1 MIDFN
6 TEYFSN
12 NLYFFLKEGKEKIS
26 LYYSVAETL
35 TESRKND
42 TKVDFD
48 KKDTKKVKNSIDN
61 ILKSKKK
68 ITKSGLKNHFDKIKG
83 NGEIDELVGLD
94 GTLNGSNIPILNK
107 GVGSKD
113 TMDKTVTT
121 ARVSNDP
128 VTRGYRVYWGE
139 SVDGEDNVVSEVD
152 YSDAFGYDETKDMD
166 YKETVNTLK
175 KMGVENPKERA
186 NEMGKTKNLDKTKK
200 PGAFVKQRLS
210 EKDTIEESQ
219 KEMMKKMVEDI
230 VAKKSKSDSDVIG
243 KESSVSKIL
252 MKNLQAIKKLADKE
266 GISTVQLVKTL
277 KSNE

>member
-1 MIDFN
+1 MIEFN

-12 NLYFFLKEGKEKIS
+12 NLYFFLKESKDKIS

-68 ITKSGLKNHFDKIKG
+68 ISKSGLKNHFDKLKG
-83 NGEIDELVGLD
+83 DGELDELVDSEGSML
-94 GTLNGSNIPILNK
+94 GSRIPNLNQALHPRK
-107 GVGSKD
+107 
-113 TMDKTVTT
+113 TMDQTVPMS
-121 ARVSNDP
+121 RVSNDP

-139 SVDGEDNVVSEVD
+139 SVNGKVNIVSEVD
-152 YSDAFGYDETKDMD
+152 YSEAFGYEETKDMD
-166 YKETVNTLK
+166 YDDTVKTLK

-186 NEMGKTKNLDKTKK
+186 NEMGKTKKLDKSKK

-230 VAKKSKSDSDVIG
+230 VAKKSKNDSDVIG
-243 KESSVSKIL
+243 KESSISKIL
-252 MKNLQAIKKLADKE
+252 MKNLQAIKKLAEKE
-266 GISTVQLVKTL
+266 GISTTQLIKTL

>member
-12 NLYFFLKEGKEKIS
+12 NLYFFLKESKDKIS

-42 TKVDFD
+42 DKIDFD
-48 KKDTKKVKNSIDN
+48 KKDTKKVKNSIEN

-68 ITKSGLKNHFDKIKG
+68 ISKSGLKNHFDKLKG
-83 NGEIDELVGLD
+83 DGELDELVDSEGSML
-94 GTLNGSNIPILNK
+94 GSRVPNLNQTLHPRK
-107 GVGSKD
+107 
-113 TMDKTVTT
+113 TMDQTVPMS
-121 ARVSNDP
+121 RVSNDP

-139 SVDGEDNVVSEVD
+139 SVNGKVNIVSEVD
-152 YSDAFGYDETKDMD
+152 YSEAFVYEETKDMD
-166 YKETVNTLK
+166 YDDTVKTLK

-186 NEMGKTKNLDKTKK
+186 NEMGKTKKLDKSKK

-210 EKDTIEESQ
+210 EKDTIEEQQ

-243 KESSVSKIL
+243 KESSISKIL
-252 MKNLQAIKKLADKE
+252 MKNLQAIKKLAEKE
-266 GISTVQLVKTL
+266 GISTTQLIKTL

>member
-1 MIDFN
+1 MIEFN

-12 NLYFFLKEGKEKIS
+12 NLYFFLKESKDKIS

-42 TKVDFD
+42 DKIDFD
-48 KKDTKKVKNSIDN
+48 KKDTKKVKNSIEN

-68 ITKSGLKNHFDKIKG
+68 ISKSGLKNHFDKLKG
-83 NGEIDELVGLD
+83 DGELDELVDSEGSML
-94 GTLNGSNIPILNK
+94 GSRVPNLNQTLHPRK
-107 GVGSKD
+107 
-113 TMDKTVTT
+113 TMDQTVPMS
-121 ARVSNDP
+121 RVSNDP

-139 SVDGEDNVVSEVD
+139 SVNGKVNIVSEVD
-152 YSDAFGYDETKDMD
+152 YSEAFGYEETKDMD
-166 YKETVNTLK
+166 YDDTVKTLK

-186 NEMGKTKNLDKTKK
+186 NEMGKTKKLDKSKK

-210 EKDTIEESQ
+210 EKDTIEEQQ

-243 KESSVSKIL
+243 KESSISKIL
-252 MKNLQAIKKLADKE
+252 MKNLQAIKKLAEKE
-266 GISTVQLVKTL
+266 GISTTQLIKTL

>member
-12 NLYFFLKEGKEKIS
+12 NLYFLLKESKEKIS

-42 TKVDFD
+42 TKIDFD
-48 KKDTKKVKNSIDN
+48 KKDTKKVKNSIGN
-61 ILKSKKK
+61 ILKSKNK
-68 ITKSGLKNHFDKIKG
+68 ITKSRLKNHFDKIKG
-83 NGEIDELVGLD
+83 DGEIDELVGD
-94 GTLNGSNIPILNK
+94 TGTLLGSRIPILKQPEHTNR
-107 GVGSKD
+107 
-113 TMDKTVTT
+113 TMDQIIPTS
-121 ARVSNDP
+121 RVSNDP
-128 VTRGYRVYWGE
+128 VMRGYRVYWGE

-152 YSDAFGYDETKDMD
+152 YSDAFGYEETKDMD
-166 YKETVNTLK
+166 YEDTIETLS
-175 KMGVENPKERA
+175 KMGIEKPEERA

-210 EKDTIEESQ
+210 EKETIEESQ
-219 KEMMKKMVEDI
+219 KQMMRKMVEDI
-230 VAKKSKSDSDVIG
+230 VAKKSKGDSDVMG
-243 KESSVSKIL
+243 KESSISKIL

-266 GISTVQLVKTL
+266 GISTAQLVKTL

>member
-12 NLYFFLKEGKEKIS
+12 NLYFFLKESKEKIS

-42 TKVDFD
+42 TKIDFD
-48 KKDTKKVKNSIDN
+48 KKDTKKVKNSIEN

-83 NGEIDELVGLD
+83 DGEIDELVGLD
-94 GTLNGSNIPILNK
+94 GTLNGSNIPILDK
-107 GVGSKD
+107 TVGSKD

-128 VTRGYRVYWGE
+128 VMRGYRVYWGE
-139 SVDGEDNVVSEVD
+139 SVDGEDNVVSETD
-152 YSDAFGYDETKDMD
+152 LTDTFGWPETKRMD
-166 YKETVNTLK
+166 YKNTVKTLK
-175 KMGVENPKERA
+175 QMGATNPTKRAKEFGKLP
-186 NEMGKTKNLDKTKK
+186 NEKVKNGKL
-200 PGAFVKQRLS
+200 KQRLS
-210 EKDTIEESQ
+210 EKETIEESQ
-219 KEMMKKMVEDI
+219 KQMMRKMVEDI
-230 VAKKSKSDSDVIG
+230 VAKKSKGDSDVMG
-243 KESSVSKIL
+243 KESSISKIL

-266 GISTVQLVKTL
+266 GISITQLVKTL

>member
-42 TKVDFD
+42 TKIDFD
-48 KKDTKKVKNSIDN
+48 KKDTKKVKNSIEN

-83 NGEIDELVGLD
+83 DGEIDELVGLD
-94 GTLNGSNIPILNK
+94 GTLNGSNIPILNRV
-107 GVGSKD
+107 VGSKN
-113 TMDKTVTT
+113 TT
-121 ARVSNDP
+121 DMNVQGAHTPSDITKGRNARI
-128 VTRGYRVYWGE
+128 YYGE
-139 SVDGEDNVVSEVD
+139 SVDGEDNVVSETD
-152 YSDAFGYDETKDMD
+152 LTDTFGWPETKRMD
-166 YKETVNTLK
+166 YKNTVNTLK
-175 KMGVENPKERA
+175 KMGATNPAKRAKEFGKLP
-186 NEMGKTKNLDKTKK
+186 NEKVKNGKL
-200 PGAFVKQRLS
+200 KQRLS
-210 EKDTIEESQ
+210 EKETIEESQ
-219 KEMMKKMVEDI
+219 KQMMRKMVEDI
-230 VAKKSKSDSDVIG
+230 VAKKSKVDSDVMG
-243 KESSVSKIL
+243 KESSISKIL

-266 GISTVQLVKTL
+266 GISITQLVKTL

>member
-1 MIDFN
+1 MIEFN

-12 NLYFFLKEGKEKIS
+12 NLYFFLKESKDKIS

-42 TKVDFD
+42 DKIDFD
-48 KKDTKKVKNSIDN
+48 KKDTKKVKNNIEN

-68 ITKSGLKNHFDKIKG
+68 ISKSGLKNHFDKLKG
-83 NGEIDELVGLD
+83 DGELDELVDSEGSML
-94 GTLNGSNIPILNK
+94 GSRVPNLNQTLHPRK
-107 GVGSKD
+107 
-113 TMDKTVTT
+113 TMDQTVPMS
-121 ARVSNDP
+121 RVSNDP

-139 SVDGEDNVVSEVD
+139 SVNGKVNIVSEVD
-152 YSDAFGYDETKDMD
+152 YSEAFGYEETKDMD
-166 YKETVNTLK
+166 YDDTVKTLK

-186 NEMGKTKNLDKTKK
+186 NEMGKTKKLDKSKK

-210 EKDTIEESQ
+210 EKDTIEEQQ

-243 KESSVSKIL
+243 KESSISKIL
-252 MKNLQAIKKLADKE
+252 MKNLQAIKKLAEKE
-266 GISTVQLVKTL
+266 GISTTQLIKTL

>member
-12 NLYFFLKEGKEKIS
+12 NLYFFLKESKDKIS

-42 TKVDFD
+42 DKIDFD

-83 NGEIDELVGLD
+83 NGEIDELVGPD

-107 GVGSKD
+107 GLTPHK
-113 TMDKTVTT
+113 TMDQTVPMS
-121 ARVSNDP
+121 RVSNDP

-139 SVDGEDNVVSEVD
+139 SVDGEDNVVSETD
-152 YSDAFGYDETKDMD
+152 LTDTFGWPEIKHMD
-166 YKETVNTLK
+166 YKNTVKTLK
-175 KMGVENPKERA
+175 KMGATNPTKRAKEFGKLP
-186 NEMGKTKNLDKTKK
+186 NEKVKNGKL
-200 PGAFVKQRLS
+200 KQRLS
-210 EKDTIEESQ
+210 EKETIEESQ
-219 KEMMKKMVEDI
+219 KQMMRKMVEDI
-230 VAKKSKSDSDVIG
+230 IAKKSKNDSDVIG
-243 KESSVSKIL
+243 KESSISKIL

-266 GISTVQLVKTL
+266 GISITQLVKTL

>member
-12 NLYFFLKEGKEKIS
+12 NLYFFLKESKEKIS

-42 TKVDFD
+42 TKIDFD
-48 KKDTKKVKNSIDN
+48 KKDTKKVKNSIEN

-83 NGEIDELVGLD
+83 DGEIDELVDSEGSML
-94 GTLNGSNIPILNK
+94 GSRIPNLNQVLHPRK
-107 GVGSKD
+107 
-113 TMDKTVTT
+113 TMDQTVPMS
-121 ARVSNDP
+121 RVSNDP

-139 SVDGEDNVVSEVD
+139 SVDGEEKVVSEVD
-152 YSDAFGYDETKDMD
+152 YSDAFGYEETKDMD

-175 KMGVENPKERA
+175 KMGVDNPKERA

-219 KEMMKKMVEDI
+219 KQMMRKMVEDI
-230 VAKKSKSDSDVIG
+230 VAKKSKGNSDVIG
-243 KESSVSKIL
+243 KESSISKIL
-252 MKNLQAIKKLADKE
+252 MKNLQAIKKLAEKE
-266 GISTVQLVKTL
+266 GISTTQLIKTL